1 MNIETLTKAQ
11 ARTYSPLTLA
21 FLGDGYYELMVR
33 HRITLEHN
41 MSANKLHRAAVAKV
55 RASFQAAACGRIAEL
70 LTEEEAEIFKRGRN
84 AGGTVPRS
92 SCPADYRKATALETL
107 LGWLLLTGENQR
119 AEELFEVI
127 YNSEETKRTQTCGS
141 SALDD

>member
-1 MNIETLTKAQ
+1 MNMLSDKIISKAQ

-21 FLGDGYYELMVR
+21 FLGDGYYELLVR
-33 HRITLEHN
+33 RRITLEHN

-55 RASFQAAACGRIAEL
+55 RASFQAAACERIAEL

-84 AGGTVPRS
+84 ANGTVPRS
-92 SCPADYRKATALETL
+92 SNPAEYRKATGLEALF
-107 LGWLLLTGENQR
+107 GWLLLIGEETR

-127 YNSEETKRTQTCGS
+127 YNSEKSKT
-141 SALDD
+141 LDC